1 MRKFALL
8 GVTLLLGAAIVG
20 ASTYPQWGSLWRA
33 RAIAPLLVYS
43 TESDAAYSGAINRT
57 VGAPIASLSVGDS
70 VAVVWGTY
78 GKGYWGGFI
87 RGPTGKGGGVLFTD
101 LGQNPRAKGNQ
112 KPV

>member
-8 GVTLLLGAAIVG
+8 GVPLLLGGAIVG
-20 ASTYPQWGSLWRA
+20 AARYPQWGSLWRA

-70 VAVVWGTY
+70 VAVLWDTY
-78 GKGYWGGFI
+78 GKDYWACYI
-87 RGPTGKGGGVLFTD
+87 RGPTGKRGWVLCTD
-101 LGQNPRAKGNQ
+101 LRQISRATGT
-112 KPV
+112 

>member
-70 VAVVWGTY
+70 VAVLGGTY
-78 GKGYWGGFI
+78 GKGHLACYI
-87 RGPTGKGGGVLFTD
+87 RGRTRKGGWVLSSD
-101 LGQNPRAKGNQ
+101 LWQISLAKGH
-112 KPV
+112 

>member
-1 MRKFALL
+1 VPWGRMRKFALL

-70 VAVVWGTY
+70 VAARTTGRVIY
-78 GKGYWGGFI
+78 EDLPASEGGCFVQ
-87 RGPTGKGGGVLFTD
+87 T
-101 LGQNPRAKGNQ
+101 
-112 KPV
+112 